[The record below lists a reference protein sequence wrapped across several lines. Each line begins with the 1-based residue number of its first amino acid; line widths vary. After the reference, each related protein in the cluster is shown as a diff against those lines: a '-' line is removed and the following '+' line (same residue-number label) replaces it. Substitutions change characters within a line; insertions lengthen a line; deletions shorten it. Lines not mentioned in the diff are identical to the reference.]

1 MASLK
6 TLPQILGSLA
16 LAGAAAGAALM
27 TPAAPESASATPEPV
42 RFGRDIRP
50 ILSDRCFKCHGPDP
64 ASRQEELRLDLREDA
79 IADRGGYAVIVPGDP
94 EASELWHRID
104 AHDDDELMPPAD
116 SNKKRLTAEEKELVR
131 RWIADGA
138 VYEKHWSFVPPARPE
153 PPPVKNQAWVRNEV
167 DQFILARLEAAG
179 LAPSPEADPG
189 TLLRRVFLD
198 LTGLPPTPAEL
209 EAFLADPRPD
219 AYERWVDKL
228 LTEEPY
234 LTRHAERLATP
245 WLDASRYADTSGIH
259 MDAGR
264 QIWPWRDWVLNAF
277 RDNVPFDRFV
287 TEQLAGDLLPD
298 ATQEQIIAS
307 GFNRN
312 HVTSDEGGAIDEEYR
327 VEYAVDRTAT
337 TGSVFLGLTL
347 GCARCHEHKFDPI
360 SQEDFFRF
368 FAFFNSVEEPGIYS
382 QIPDSNRA
390 LEPFLAVPTK
400 EQQTELSALRARLAA
415 ARTEL
420 EQPAPEDEQGYA
432 GYLDGAA
439 AAAGVAWAPA
449 QLVGASSTGGST
461 LTPQPDGSV
470 LVSGENPDRED
481 HVLTLRTQETD
492 LRLLLLEGL
501 QDAALP
507 LGRVGRA
514 PNGNAVLSSI
524 AVEAVSLRDPSK
536 TQNVKLVWAWAD
548 HEQPDADFDVV
559 NVLDPSPARGWA
571 VNAHGVTGGRTAMFL
586 AAEPF
591 GFAGGT
597 ELRVTLAYQSVY
609 SQHTLGRVRLTP
621 GRIGE
626 AGLASL
632 PVADSRWYL
641 TGPFAPSDK
650 AAAYDQTFGPEE
662 AGLDFERKFGEGNAA
677 WNFSADLRD
686 GVLKTDLPAGLAV
699 TYAGKRLFVPSAR
712 TLDVALGSD
721 DGVQVYL
728 DGARVYEN
736 RIDRA
741 SGADQDKATLQLE
754 PGVHDLVVKIVNTGG
769 IGGIFWRS
777 LPPAEE
783 LTAELVWAL
792 APAAAREQGAGELP
806 SRMKHAW
813 RIARSP
819 SYRAL
824 TEEIA
829 AAEASITKIEAAVPR
844 TMVMKELA
852 MPRETYLLVRGQ
864 YDHPDKSKPMPRGVP
879 EALGRMPE
887 GAPASRLGLAQ
898 WLMSQDNPLTS
909 RVFVNRLWENV
920 FGLGIVAT
928 SEDFGLQGEWPSHPE
943 LLDWLAVEFRD
954 GGWNVRE
961 TLRLLVTSATYR
973 QSSRVRPEAV
983 EADPEN
989 RLLASYPRRRL
1000 GAEEVRDQALYL
1012 GGLLVERF
1020 GGPSVKPYQPEGL
1033 WQEVAMLQSNTR
1045 IYERGNG
1052 DDLWRRSLYTYW
1064 KRACPPP
1071 SLMTFD
1077 APTREFCSIRRST
1090 TNTPLQAL
1098 VLWNDEQY
1106 VEAARAFAQR
1116 TLASSADDAQR
1127 LEWMHLS
1134 CTGRA
1139 PDASEL
1145 AALQRALAD
1154 FRARYLAAPED
1165 AKSLLSVGE
1174 TPAPMDLDP
1183 GELAAWTLLANAVLS
1198 LDATISRS

>member
-64 ASRQEELRLDLREDA
+64 SSRQEELRLDLREEV

-138 VYEKHWSFVPPARPE
+138 VYEKHWSFVPPVRPE
-153 PPPVKNQAWVRNEV
+153 PPPVQNQAWVRNDV
-167 DQFILARLEAAG
+167 DRFILARLEAAG
-179 LAPSPEADPG
+179 LAPSPEADPS

-209 EAFLADPRPD
+209 EAFLADARPD

-312 HVTSDEGGAIDEEYR
+312 HVTTDEGGAIDEEYR

-360 SQEDFFRF
+360 SHEDFYRF

-420 EQPAPEDEQGYA
+420 EQPASEDEQGYA

-461 LTPQPDGSV
+461 LTAQPDGSV

-481 HVLTLRTQETD
+481 HVITLRTQATD

-501 QDAALP
+501 QDPALP

-524 AVEAVSLRDPSK
+524 AVEAVSLRDPAK

-586 AAEPF
+586 ASEPF

-650 AAAYDQTFGPEE
+650 TAAYDQSFGPEE
-662 AGLDFERKFGEGNAA
+662 AGLDFERKFGEGDAA

-699 TYAGKRLFVPSAR
+699 TYAGKRLFVPTAR
-712 TLDVALGSD
+712 TLDMALGSD
-721 DGVQVYL
+721 DGVQVFL

-777 LPPAEE
+777 LPSAEE

-806 SRMKHAW
+806 NRMKHAW

-852 MPRETYLLVRGQ
+852 MPRETYLLLRGQ
-864 YDHPDKSKPMPRGVP
+864 YDNPDTSKPMPRDVP

-920 FGLGIVAT
+920 FGVGIVAT

-973 QSSRVRPEAV
+973 QSSRIRPEAV
-983 EADPEN
+983 EADPEH

-1116 TLASSADDAQR
+1116 TLAAAADDAQR

-1145 AALQRALAD
+1145 AALQGALAD
-1154 FRARYLAAPED
+1154 FRARYQAAPED

-1174 TPAPMDLDP
+1174 TPAPMDVDP

>member
-1 MASLK
+1 MATPKSL
-6 TLPQILGSLA
+6 PHILVSLA
-16 LAGAAAGAALM
+16 LAGAAAGTAVLAPNGAADAGAAL
-27 TPAAPESASATPEPV
+27 EPV

-79 IADRGGYAVIVPGDP
+79 IVDRGGYAVIVPGDP

-104 AHDDDELMPPAD
+104 AHDPDEMMPPAD
-116 SNKKRLTAEEKELVR
+116 SNKKRLSEEEKELVR
-131 RWIADGA
+131 RWIEDGA
-138 VYEKHWSFVPPARPE
+138 PYEKHWAFVPPARPE
-153 PPPVKNQAWVRNEV
+153 LPPVKNAAWARNEV
-167 DQFILARLEAAG
+167 DRFILARIEAAG
-179 LAPSPEADPG
+179 LTPSPEADRG
-189 TLLRRVFLD
+189 ILLRRVFLD
-198 LTGLPPTPAEL
+198 LTGLPPTADEL
-209 EAFLADPRPD
+209 AAFLADTRPD

-234 LTRHAERLATP
+234 LSRYAERLATP

-287 TEQLAGDLLPD
+287 TEQLAGDLLPE
-298 ATQEQIIAS
+298 ATMDQVVAT

-312 HVTSDEGGAIDEEYR
+312 HVTTDEGGAIDEEYR

-337 TGSVFLGLTL
+337 TGSVFLGLTM

-368 FAFFNSVEEPGIYS
+368 YAFFNSVEEPGIYT

-390 LEPFLAVPTK
+390 LEPFLAVPT
-400 EQQTELSALRARLAA
+400 QQQQRELADLRERLAA
-415 ARTEL
+415 ARTQL
-420 EQPAPEDEQGYA
+420 DQPMPEDEQNYA
-432 GYLDGAA
+432 DYLKSAPDAG
-439 AAAGVAWAPA
+439 GVAWAAA
-449 QLVGASSTGGST
+449 QVSGATSTGGST
-461 LTPQPDGSV
+461 MTPQPDGSV
-470 LVSGENPDRED
+470 LVSGANPDRED
-481 HVLTLRTQETD
+481 HHILLRTQETG

-501 QDAALP
+501 QDPSFP

-524 AVEAVSLRDPSK
+524 AVEAVSLRDP
-536 TQNVKLVWAWAD
+536 NVKQDLRLVWAWAD
-548 HEQPDADFDVV
+548 HEQPDADFDIV

-571 VNAHGVTGGRTAMFL
+571 VNAHGVTGGRTALFL
-586 AAEPF
+586 TDEPY
-591 GFAGGT
+591 GFDGGT

-609 SQHTLGRVRLTP
+609 AQHTLGRVRLTP

-641 TGPFAPSDK
+641 TGPFAPADK
-650 AAAYDQTFGPEE
+650 TAAYEQVFGPEE
-662 AGLDFERKFGEGNAA
+662 AGLDFARKFGDGNAA
-677 WNFSADLRD
+677 WNFSPDLRD
-686 GVLKTDLPAGLAV
+686 GVLKTDLPGGLAV
-699 TYAGKRLFVPSAR
+699 TFAGKRIFVPTAR
-712 TLDVALGSD
+712 TLDVSLGSD

-754 PGVHDLVVKIVNTGG
+754 AGVHDLVVKIVNTGG

-777 LPPAEE
+777 LPGAEE
-783 LTAELVWAL
+783 LQGELVWAL
-792 APAAAREQGAGELP
+792 APAAARDHGAGEL
-806 SRMKHAW
+806 SNRMKHAW

-829 AAEASITKIEAAVPR
+829 GAEQSIAQIEAAIPR

-852 MPRETYLLVRGQ
+852 MPRTTYLLVRGQ
-864 YDHPDKSKPMPRGVP
+864 YDHPDTSKAMPRDVP
-879 EALGRMPE
+879 AALGRMPE
-887 GAPASRLGLAQ
+887 GAPDSRLGLAQ
-898 WLMSQDNPLTS
+898 WLTSADNPLVS
-909 RVFVNRLWENV
+909 RVFVNRLWELM

-943 LLDWLAVEFRD
+943 LLDWLAVDFRD
-954 GGWNVRE
+954 GGWDVRA
-961 TLRLLVTSATYR
+961 TLRKIVTSATYR
-973 QSSRVRPEAV
+973 QSSAARPLAV
-983 EADPEN
+983 ETDPEN

-1012 GGLLVERF
+1012 SGLLVERF

-1077 APTREFCSIRRST
+1077 APTREFCSVRRST

-1106 VEAARAFAQR
+1106 VEAARVFAQR
-1116 TLASSADDAQR
+1116 ALTTLADDGQR
-1127 LEWMHLS
+1127 LSWMFTS

-1139 PDASEL
+1139 PDAQEL
-1145 AALQRALAD
+1145 AALQGALSA
-1154 FRARYLAAPED
+1154 FRERYRGAPED
-1165 AKSLLSVGE
+1165 AQALLAVGE
-1174 TPAPMDLDP
+1174 TEAALNQDPA
-1183 GELAAWTLLANAVLS
+1183 ELAAWTLIANAVFS
-1198 LDATISRS
+1198 LDATITRS

>member
-16 LAGAAAGAALM
+16 LAGAAAGAALLA
-27 TPAAPESASATPEPV
+27 PAASASGPAGPEPV

-64 ASRQEELRLDLREDA
+64 ASRQEELRLDLREEA
-79 IADRGGYAVIVPGDP
+79 VADRGGYAVIVPGDP
-94 EASELWHRID
+94 EASELWQRID
-104 AHDDDELMPPAD
+104 AHDPDDLMPPAD

-138 VYEKHWSFVPPARPE
+138 VYEKHWAFVPPERPE
-153 PPPVKNQAWVRNEV
+153 LPPVRNVAWVRNEV
-167 DQFILARLEAAG
+167 DRFVLARLEAAG

-189 TLLRRVFLD
+189 ALLRRVFLD
-198 LTGLPPTPAEL
+198 LTGLPPTAE
-209 EAFLADPRPD
+209 ETSAFLADARPD

-287 TEQLAGDLLPD
+287 TEQLAGDLLPG

-347 GCARCHEHKFDPI
+347 GCARCHEHKFDPV
-360 SQEDFFRF
+360 SQEDFYRF
-368 FAFFNSVEEPGIYS
+368 YAFFNSVEEPGIYT

-390 LEPFLAVPTK
+390 LEPFLAVPTQ
-400 EQQTELSALRARLAA
+400 EQQRELSALRERLAA

-420 EQPAPEDEQGYA
+420 DLPVPEDEQGYA
-432 GYLDGAA
+432 DYLGGTAS
-439 AAAGVAWAPA
+439 AAGVAWAPSE
-449 QLVGASSTGGST
+449 LIGAASTGGST
-461 LTPQPDGSV
+461 MTPQADGSV
-470 LVSGENPDRED
+470 LVGGANPDRED
-481 HVLTLRTQETD
+481 HVVTLRTQETG

-501 QDAALP
+501 QDASLP

-524 AVEAVSLRDPSK
+524 ALEATSLRDPSK
-536 TQNVKLVWAWAD
+536 KQNVNLVWAWAD

-571 VNAHGVTGGRTAMFL
+571 VNAHGVTGGRTALFL
-586 AAEPF
+586 AEEPF

-609 SQHTLGRVRLTP
+609 AQHTLGRVRLTP
-621 GRIGE
+621 GRIGD

-650 AAAYDQTFGPEE
+650 TAAYDQSFGPEE

-677 WNFSADLRD
+677 WNFAPDLRD
-686 GVLKTDLPAGLAV
+686 GLLKADLPAGLAV

-712 TLDVALGSD
+712 TLDVSLGSD
-721 DGVQVYL
+721 DGVQVFL

-741 SGADQDKATLQLE
+741 SGPDQDKTTLQLE

-769 IGGIFWRS
+769 IGAIFWRS
-777 LPPAEE
+777 LPAAEE

-806 SRMKHAW
+806 RRMKHAW

-864 YDHPDKSKPMPRGVP
+864 YDHPDTSKPMPRGVP

-973 QSSRVRPEAV
+973 QSSRIRPDAV

-1145 AALQRALAD
+1145 AALQGALAD
-1154 FRARYLAAPED
+1154 FRARYQAAPED

>member
-1 MASLK
+1 MASQK
-6 TLPQILGSLA
+6 SLPQILVSLA
-16 LAGAAAGAALM
+16 LAAAAAGTAVL
-27 TPAAPESASATPEPV
+27 APTSARSGETAPEPV

-64 ASRQEELRLDLREDA
+64 ASRQEELRLDLREDVV
-79 IADRGGYAVIVPGDP
+79 ADRGGYAVIVPGDP

-104 AHDDDELMPPAD
+104 AHDPEDLMPPSD
-116 SNKKRLTAEEKELVR
+116 SNKKRLSEDEKELVR
-131 RWIADGA
+131 RWIEDGA
-138 VYEKHWSFVPPARPE
+138 PYEKHWAFVPPARPE
-153 PPPVKNQAWVRNEV
+153 LPPVKNGAWVRNEV
-167 DQFILARLEAAG
+167 DRFILARLEAAG
-179 LAPSPEADPG
+179 LTPSPEADRG
-189 TLLRRVFLD
+189 ILLRRVFLD
-198 LTGLPPTPAEL
+198 LTGLPPTAEEL
-209 EAFLADPRPD
+209 AAFLADARPD

-234 LTRHAERLATP
+234 LSRYAERLATP
-245 WLDASRYADTSGIH
+245 WLDSSRYADTSGIH

-264 QIWPWRDWVLNAF
+264 QIWPWRDWVLKAF
-277 RDNVPFDRFV
+277 RDNLPFDRFV

-298 ATQEQIIAS
+298 ATMDQVVAS

-337 TGSVFLGLTL
+337 TGSVFLGLTM

-360 SQEDFFRF
+360 SQEDFYRF
-368 FAFFNSVEEPGIYS
+368 YAFFNSVEEPGIYT

-390 LEPFLAVPTK
+390 LEPFLSVPSQK
-400 EQQTELSALRARLAA
+400 QQVELAELRERLAA
-415 ARTEL
+415 ARSQL
-420 EQPAPEDEQGYA
+420 DQPMPEDEQNYA
-432 GYLDGAA
+432 DYLKSAP
-439 AAAGVAWAPA
+439 AAAGVAWLPA
-449 QLVGASSTGGST
+449 QLSGATSTGGST

-481 HVLTLRTQETD
+481 HHILLRTQETN

-501 QDAALP
+501 QDASFP

-514 PNGNAVLSSI
+514 PNGNAVLSAI
-524 AVEAVSLRDPSK
+524 AVEAVSLRDPSQK
-536 TQNVKLVWAWAD
+536 QNVRLVWAWAD

-586 AAEPF
+586 AEEPF
-591 GFAGGT
+591 GFTGGT
-597 ELRVTLAYQSVY
+597 ELRVTLSYQSVY
-609 SQHTLGRVRLTP
+609 AQHTLGRVRLTP
-621 GRIGE
+621 GRIGDG
-626 AGLASL
+626 GLASL
-632 PVADSRWYL
+632 PLADSRWYL
-641 TGPFAPSDK
+641 TGPFLPPDK
-650 AAAYDQTFGPEE
+650 TAAYDQVFGPEE
-662 AGLDFERKFGEGNAA
+662 AGLDFARKFGEGGQA
-677 WNFSADLRD
+677 WNFSPDLRD
-686 GVLKTDLPAGLAV
+686 GVLKTDLPGGLAV
-699 TYAGKRLFVPSAR
+699 TFAGKRIFVPSAR
-712 TLDVALGSD
+712 SVDVSLGSD
-721 DGVQVYL
+721 DGVQVYV

-754 PGVHDLVVKIVNTGG
+754 AGVHDLVVKIVNTGG

-777 LPPAEE
+777 LPRAEE
-783 LTAELVWAL
+783 LAGELVWSL
-792 APAAAREQGAGELP
+792 APAAAREQGAGEL
-806 SRMKHAW
+806 SHRMKHAW

-829 AAEASITKIEAAVPR
+829 AAEQSIAQIEAAIPR

-852 MPRETYLLVRGQ
+852 TKRTTYLLVRGQ
-864 YDHPDKSKPMPRGVP
+864 YDHPDTSKEMPRDVP

-887 GAPASRLGLAQ
+887 GAPDSRLGLAQ
-898 WLMSQDNPLTS
+898 WLTGDDNPLVS
-909 RVFVNRLWENV
+909 RVFVNRLWELM

-928 SEDFGLQGEWPSHPE
+928 SEDFGLQGDWPSHPE
-943 LLDWLAVEFRD
+943 LLDWLAVDFRD
-954 GGWNVRE
+954 SGWDVRA
-961 TLRLLVTSATYR
+961 TLRNLVTSATYR
-973 QSSRVRPEAV
+973 QSSAARPLATEI
-983 EADPEN
+983 DPEN

-1012 GGLLVERF
+1012 SGLLVEQF

-1077 APTREFCSIRRST
+1077 APTREFCSVRRST

-1106 VEAARAFAQR
+1106 VEAARVFAQR
-1116 TLASSADDAQR
+1116 TLTTKSDDGERLSWMFTSS
-1127 LEWMHLS
+1127 
-1134 CTGRA
+1134 TGRA
-1139 PDASEL
+1139 PDAHEL
-1145 AALQRALAD
+1145 DALHGALTA
-1154 FRARYLAAPED
+1154 FRERYLAAPED
-1165 AKSLLSVGE
+1165 AQALLAVGE
-1174 TPAPMDLDP
+1174 TVAPMDLDAS
-1183 GELAAWTLLANAVLS
+1183 ELAAWTLIANAIFS
-1198 LDATISRS
+1198 LDATITRS